1 MWQTRSTETM
11 LPEKGWNRRHC
22 TAALAG
28 MALVGLSLGAAAQ
41 DRALPNAGSPSAP
54 ARTSPSSTLL
64 VLGDSLSAEYGLPR
78 GSGWVTLLGQRLNQ
92 SHPGWQV
99 VNASISGDTTSGGRT
114 RLPALLARHQPR
126 LVILELGGND
136 ALRGLS
142 LQQTREHLQAMV
154 QASRAAGAK
163 VLLLGMQ
170 MPPNY
175 GADHAARF
183 AALYREVAQ
192 QFHVGLVPFFLSAIA
207 DKPDIAEWFQADR
220 IHPTVKAQPLMLD
233 TVWPELKKLL

>member
-1 MWQTRSTETM
+1 
-11 LPEKGWNRRHC
+11 
-22 TAALAG
+22 
-28 MALVGLSLGAAAQ
+28 MALVGLSIGAGAQ
-41 DRALPNAGSPSAP
+41 DRAMNAPTSSPKAVRSGEVA
-54 ARTSPSSTLL
+54 TML

-78 GSGWVTLLGQRLNQ
+78 GSGWVTLMGQRLDK

-99 VNASISGDTTSGGRT
+99 VNASISGETTSGGRA
-114 RLPALLARHQPR
+114 RLPALLSKHHPR
-126 LVILELGGND
+126 LVIIELGGND

-142 LQQTREHLQAMV
+142 LQQTREQLQAMV
-154 QASRAAGAK
+154 QASLSAGAK

-183 AALYREVAQ
+183 AALYRDVAQ
-192 QFHVGLVPFFLSAIA
+192 QFKVGLVPFFLSAIA
-207 DKPDIAEWFQADR
+207 DKLDIAEWFQADR
-220 IHPTVKAQPLMLD
+220 IHPTVKSQPLMLD

>member
-1 MWQTRSTETM
+1 MNAPTSSPKAVRSGEVATM
-11 LPEKGWNRRHC
+11 
-22 TAALAG
+22 
-28 MALVGLSLGAAAQ
+28 
-41 DRALPNAGSPSAP
+41 
-54 ARTSPSSTLL
+54 L

-78 GSGWVTLLGQRLNQ
+78 GSGWVTLMGQRLDK

-99 VNASISGDTTSGGRT
+99 VNASISGETTSGGRA
-114 RLPALLARHQPR
+114 RLPALLGKHHPR
-126 LVILELGGND
+126 LVIIELGGND

-142 LQQTREHLQAMV
+142 LQQTREQLQAMV
-154 QASRAAGAK
+154 QASLSAGAK

-183 AALYREVAQ
+183 AALYRDVAQ
-192 QFHVGLVPFFLSAIA
+192 QFKVGLVPFFLSAIA
-207 DKPDIAEWFQADR
+207 DKLDIAEWFQADR
-220 IHPTVKAQPLMLD
+220 IHPTVKSQPLMLD

>member
-1 MWQTRSTETM
+1 MH
-11 LPEKGWNRRHC
+11 PEKGWNRRHC

-28 MALVGLSLGAAAQ
+28 MALVGLSIGAGAQ
-41 DRALPNAGSPSAP
+41 DRTM
-54 ARTSPSSTLL
+54 TSPTSTPASARAAAGATLL

-78 GSGWVTLLGQRLNQ
+78 GSGWVTLLGQRLDQ
-92 SHPGWQV
+92 THPGWQV
-99 VNASISGDTTSGGRT
+99 VNASISGETTSGGRA
-114 RLPALLARHQPR
+114 RLPALLGKHHPR
-126 LVILELGGND
+126 LVIIELGGND

-154 QASRAAGAK
+154 QASLGAGAK

-183 AALYREVAQ
+183 AALYREVAK
-192 QFHVGLVPFFLSAIA
+192 QFKVGLVPFFLSAIA
-207 DKPDIAEWFQADR
+207 DKPDITEWFQADR
-220 IHPTVKAQPLMLD
+220 IHPTVKSQALMLD
-233 TVWPELKKLL
+233 TAWPELKKLL

>member
-1 MWQTRSTETM
+1 MR
-11 LPEKGWNRRHC
+11 PVKGWNRRHC

-28 MALVGLSLGAAAQ
+28 LALAGLSIGAAAQ
-41 DRALPNAGSPSAP
+41 DRPTAGTAPSSAPSPSA
-54 ARTSPSSTLL
+54 AASTVL

-78 GSGWVTLLGQRLNQ
+78 GSGWVAQLGQRLAQ
-92 SHPGWQV
+92 THPGWQV
-99 VNASISGDTTSGGRT
+99 ANASISGETTSGGRT
-114 RLPALLARHQPR
+114 RLPALLTKHQPR
-126 LVILELGGND
+126 LVIIELGGND

-142 LQQTREHLQAMV
+142 MQQTREHLQAMV
-154 QASRAAGAK
+154 QASRGAGAK

-183 AALYREVAQ
+183 AALYRDVAQ
-192 QFHVGLVPFFLSAIA
+192 QFKVGLVPFFLSAIA
-207 DKPDIAEWFQADR
+207 DKPDLAEWFQADR
-220 IHPTVKAQPLMLD
+220 IHPTVKSQPLMLD